1 MAVPEEALV
10 MKRALLATLV
20 LPATLAA
27 QQPDLAALADRV
39 FGPWN
44 STHTPGCAVGVSRGG
59 TVLLTRGYGMADL
72 ETGTPITPETIFESG
87 SVAKQFTAAATVLL
101 ALDGKLD
108 LDDPVRKY
116 IPELPDYG
124 RTVTIRHLLTH
135 TSGLREWSDLV
146 AAQGWPRGTRR
157 HTQAVLF
164 DVVTRQRSL
173 NYPVGDYY
181 SYTNSGYGLLFTI
194 VERVSGKPFE
204 QFFEQRI
211 FGPLGMTHT
220 RWRDD
225 FTRLVPGRAQAY
237 AHERDGWHLE
247 MPFED
252 VVGPGGL
259 LTTVGDWLIWNEAL
273 TNKTLGAAL
282 VDSLSH
288 RMRLTSGREIPYAL
302 GLFFTTYRNVPEI
315 SHGGSTAG
323 YRTFLARY
331 PDRGNL
337 SIAVLCNA
345 ANADA
350 ASYAHAFADALI
362 TDFPPAVAPDT
373 TAVDSA
379 ALIRAA
385 GVYRNDRTGTALVV
399 SASMAPR
406 LRALPSGW
414 LWTSGGATWHIEP
427 GTGGTP
433 AGLRVAQADGDTV
446 AFTFVS
452 AQVWQPTARELT
464 ALEGRYRSDELD
476 VTYQV
481 KAAGDTLT
489 VSPRAGLVE
498 RLRPTYPDGF
508 EGAGT
513 AVWFTRDR
521 SGRVSA
527 MHFGESRMW
536 DLVLARQR

>member
-1 MAVPEEALV
+1 MSRVLV
-10 MKRALLATLV
+10 FLLAF
-20 LPATLAA
+20 PIPLAA
-27 QQPDLAALADRV
+27 QQPDLPALADRA
-39 FGPWN
+39 FSSWN
-44 STHTPGCAVGVSRGG
+44 STHAPGCAVGVARGG

-87 SVAKQFTAAATVLL
+87 SVAKQFTATATVLL
-101 ALDGKLD
+101 ALDGKLN

-124 RTVTIRHLLTH
+124 RPLTIRHLLTH
-135 TSGLREWSDLV
+135 TSGLREWSALV
-146 AAQGWPRGTRR
+146 AVQGWPRGSRR
-157 HTQAVLF
+157 HTQDALF

-173 NYPVGDYY
+173 NYPVGDHY

-194 VERVSGKPFE
+194 VERVSGQPFE
-204 QFFEQRI
+204 QFSEQRI

-237 AHERDGWHLE
+237 AGQRDAWRLE

-273 TNKTLGAAL
+273 TKKTLGAAL

-288 RMRLTSGREIPYAL
+288 RMRLTSGREIEYGL
-302 GLFFTTYRNVPEI
+302 GLFFTTYRGIPEI
-315 SHGGSTAG
+315 SHGGATAG

-345 ANADA
+345 ANANA
-350 ASYAHAFADALI
+350 ASYAHTLADALI

-373 TAVDSA
+373 TAVDSTA
-379 ALIRAA
+379 FARGA
-385 GVYRNDRTGTALVV
+385 GVYRNDRWSAALVV
-399 SASMAPR
+399 TPTLAGR
-406 LRALPSGW
+406 FRALPNGW
-414 LWTSGGATWHIEP
+414 LWTASGATWHIEH
-427 GTGGTP
+427 GAVGKP
-433 AGLRVAQADGDTV
+433 AALRIAQSDGDTLTF
-446 AFTFVS
+446 AFRTDR
-452 AQVWQPTARELT
+452 VWQPTARDLA

-481 KAAGDTLT
+481 QALGDTLT

-508 EGAGT
+508 EGEGT

-521 SGRVSA
+521 SGRVTA
-527 MHFGESRMW
+527 MHFGQSRMW
-536 DLVLARQR
+536 DLVLPRQR

>member
-1 MAVPEEALV
+1 

-27 QQPDLAALADRV
+27 QQPDLSALADRV

-44 STHTPGCAVGVSRGG
+44 STHTPGCAVGVARGG

-87 SVAKQFTAAATVLL
+87 SVAKQFTATATVLL

-108 LDDPVRKY
+108 LDDPVARY

-124 RTVTIRHLLTH
+124 RPLTIRHLLTH
-135 TSGLREWSDLV
+135 TSGLREWSALV

-157 HTQAVLF
+157 HTQDVLF
-164 DVVTRQRSL
+164 DIVTRQRSL

-181 SYTNSGYGLLFTI
+181 SYTNSGYGLLFTL

-204 QFFEQRI
+204 QFFEERV

-220 RWRDD
+220 SWRDD

-237 AHERDGWHLE
+237 AREGQGWQLE

-259 LTTVGDWLIWNEAL
+259 LTTAGDWLIWNEAL
-273 TNKTLGAAL
+273 TNKTLGTAL

-288 RMRLTSGREIPYAL
+288 RMRLTGGREIQYAL
-302 GLFFTTYRNVPEI
+302 GLVFTSYRGVPEV
-315 SHGGSTAG
+315 SHGGATAG

-337 SIAVLCNA
+337 SIAVLCNV

-350 ASYAHAFADALI
+350 GSYAHALADALI

-373 TAVDSA
+373 SALDSTAFA
-379 ALIRAA
+379 RAA
-385 GVYRNDRTGTALVV
+385 GVYRNARSGAALVV
-399 SASMAPR
+399 TANMAAR
-406 LRALPSGW
+406 FRALPNGW
-414 LWTSGGATWHIEP
+414 MWTPGGASWHFES
-427 GTGGTP
+427 GP
-433 AGLRVAQADGDTV
+433 ADKPVGLRMALADGDTV

-452 AQVWQPTARELT
+452 ERAWQPTAREL
-464 ALEGRYRSDELD
+464 AAFAGRYRSDELD

-481 KAAGDTLT
+481 EAVGDTLT
-489 VSPRAGLVE
+489 VTPRAALVV

-508 EGAGT
+508 EGAET

-521 SGRVSA
+521 SGRVAA
-527 MHFGESRMW
+527 MHLGQSRMW
-536 DLVLARQR
+536 DLALARQR